1 MGMNEEIRF
10 IHLDNIDELRINT
23 LEQQIK
29 SYKDREDKL
38 RSAITKLSKNEYI
51 ELFANEYVRSCLD
64 DFLQILNEEE

>member
-38 RSAITKLSKNEYI
+38 RKILGHCDSGQICDCITDWSKS
-51 ELFANEYVRSCLD
+51 L
-64 DFLQILNEEE
+64 LQILNEGSDGECL